1 MKEFSVFEPVLI
13 RISKYDRWTADF
25 YDYPSDD
32 TEEHYTLTGSLVSDS
47 DILPY
52 NEETRHLHNTIGE
65 FIKWKPKKGEPILV
79 KDHCGETW
87 AIRIFLKMQNNR
99 YVCTS
104 SLENDRVNT
113 TVTWDLAKPY
123 INPFKE

>member
-52 NEETRHLHNTIGE
+52 NEATKHLHNTVGE
-65 FIKWKPKKGEPILV
+65 FIKWKPKKGEPIFV
-79 KDHCGETW
+79 KDRCDATW
-87 AIRIFLKMQNNR
+87 TIKIFIEMLDNR
-99 YVCTS
+99 YICTS
-104 SLENDRVNT
+104 FLENDCTGT
-113 TVTWDLAKPY
+113 TAAWDQAKPY
-123 INPFKE
+123 TNPFKE